1 MKTVDTL
8 EHHNVHKFTLSG
20 FAFGSLLILISIAY
34 IYKFEDLGF
43 RFLVMYIT
51 LVPGIMFILRSL
63 RPPIGFIR
71 GVMTYVGG
79 TLIGAVPL
87 LVTSNN
93 NQLLWLGLIFGVLAS
108 ALLGGS
114 FTEKQKKA
122 ECKHP

>member
-93 NQLLWLGLIFGVLAS
+93 NQLLWLGLAFGVFAS
-108 ALLGGS
+108 ALLGAG
-114 FTEKQKKA
+114 FTEKPTQA
-122 ECKHP
+122 KHIHP